1 MPKIPS
7 LTAEKVIKLLLQHG
21 FELDHQTG
29 SHMILYHKSRPTLS
43 IPNHKELAPC
53 LLMNNF
59 AGFPARWL
67 VLLPAVL

>member
-29 SHMILYHKSRPTLS
+29 SHRVYFNKTTKKRAIVPYHR
-43 IPNHKELAPC
+43 KELPRGT
-53 LLMNNF
+53 LISILKH
-59 AGFPARWL
+59 AGL
-67 VLLPAVL
+67 KEKV

>member
-29 SHMILYHKSRPTLS
+29 SHRVYFNKTIKKRVTVPYHR
-43 IPNHKELAPC
+43 KELPRGT
-53 LLMNNF
+53 LISILKQ
-59 AGFPARWL
+59 AGL
-67 VLLPAVL
+67 KEKV

>member
-29 SHMILYHKSRPTLS
+29 SHRVYFNKTTKKRVTVPYHR
-43 IPNHKELAPC
+43 KELPRGT
-53 LLMNNF
+53 LISILKQ
-59 AGFPARWL
+59 AGL
-67 VLLPAVL
+67 KEKV

>member
-29 SHMILYHKSRPTLS
+29 SHRVYYNKTTKKRVTVPYHKRELPRGTLLS
-43 IPNHKELAPC
+43 ILKQAGLKEE
-53 LLMNNF
+53 F
-59 AGFPARWL
+59 
-67 VLLPAVL
+67 